1 MDQTENR
8 LPAKCKNCALC
19 FLRKPVSSSGEFSSP
34 GTEPESLNVIF
45 PRMTLGI
52 WNYNSFTV
60 EKAKAGEGAP
70 LTLADVFLGL
80 GSGLGGAGFCK
91 DKWSYTNTEKDNPQH
106 QKKQQQDRQ
115 RQQSILT
122 MMFISKEKNVLFSA
136 PAKRPLHFM
145 TIFFILG
152 SQVDERWDPEVN
164 SLFPGPEQLSGNTFK
179 LLSDV
184 SLFPFITAMQQ
195 EERLR
200 PSAKWLCEFGS
211 HRPSKQSRNPSTIT
225 GEAHL
230 GMKRAAH
237 EVFQNQFQIL
247 PPLMRVSNACL
258 SLSFFLLFSS
268 KASSRW
274 TESPGHPDPGLPRVC
289 Y

>member
-1 MDQTENR
+1 MSYFQHQQKD
-8 LPAKCKNCALC
+8 
-19 FLRKPVSSSGEFSSP
+19 LRISWLFFSSWVLKSTK
-34 GTEPESLNVIF
+34 GEIRKSIHYSLGQN
-45 PRMTLGI
+45 
-52 WNYNSFTV
+52 
-60 EKAKAGEGAP
+60 
-70 LTLADVFLGL
+70 
-80 GSGLGGAGFCK
+80 
-91 DKWSYTNTEKDNPQH
+91 
-106 QKKQQQDRQ
+106 
-115 RQQSILT
+115 
-122 MMFISKEKNVLFSA
+122 
-136 PAKRPLHFM
+136 
-145 TIFFILG
+145 
-152 SQVDERWDPEVN
+152 N
-164 SLFPGPEQLSGNTFK
+164 SLGTRLSFC
-179 LLSDV
+179 LM

-237 EVFQNQFQIL
+237 EVFQNQSQIL